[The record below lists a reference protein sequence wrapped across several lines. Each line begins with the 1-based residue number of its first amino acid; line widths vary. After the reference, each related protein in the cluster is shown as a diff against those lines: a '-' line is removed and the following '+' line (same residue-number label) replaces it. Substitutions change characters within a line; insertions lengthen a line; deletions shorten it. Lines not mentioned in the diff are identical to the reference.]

1 MKKILKN
8 FIVAILASSIFF
20 TSGIVVFADQGAI
33 NQISPYFTNCNIC
46 IFSFIV
52 TDPGEALVDI
62 TYEAKG
68 DVFREARATVKIQ
81 KRFLGIFWKTVD
93 IGLPNNEWTATSN
106 DIDGCFYN
114 SFDVDGTGTYRAIF
128 TVEIIGIDG
137 SVDLI
142 EDTIES
148 KYS

>member
-1 MKKILKN
+1 MRKILKR
-8 FIVAILASSIFF
+8 FVIALLTISIFAGRGF
-20 TSGIVVFADQGAI
+20 VVLADSAADD
-33 NQISPYFTNCNIC
+33 QISPYYNNCYGC
-46 IFSFIV
+46 SCTFAV
-52 TDPGEALVDI
+52 TDTGEAHVNV
-62 TYEAKG
+62 TYHAIN
-68 DVFREARATVKIQ
+68 DAFSEARVTVKIQ

-93 IGLPNNEWTATSN
+93 IGLPNNEWIDTST
-106 DIDGCFYN
+106 DINGVFYN

-137 SVDLI
+137 SVDVI